1 MKIGTMGRLLM
12 WTVALLLA
20 GASARA
26 HHSFTAEFDRERP
39 ITLKGIVYKVDWTN
53 PHVWFYINVIDEET
67 GQVESWGVE
76 LAAPAVLRGRGWGPD
91 SLTIGEEVTV
101 DGWMSRNGLPRIN
114 SRQVVMTSTGRP
126 PGETP

>member
-39 ITLKGIVYKVDWTN
+39 ITLKGIVYK
-53 PHVWFYINVIDEET
+53 VIDEET